1 MILCYAQNDNINIC
15 EFILLILEDINVGRG
30 ATHPCSIILIN
41 KCRSYKR
48 GIKMTIRIED
58 DNYGR

>member
-15 EFILLILEDINVGRG
+15 EFILLILEYINVGRG
-30 ATHPCSIILIN
+30 AARPCSTILIN

-58 DNYGR
+58 NNYGR